1 MKKLLNTL
9 YVTREDAY
17 LAKEGENIVIKEYGK
32 VIGRFPIH
40 ILEGIVCFNY
50 QGASPDLVKLCG
62 DNNIIISFLT
72 PQGRFCGRY
81 VSASSGNV
89 LVRREQY
96 RMADDD
102 RSIDF
107 VRNIVYAKGY
117 NSSKIIKNFVKDH
130 KDVVDMPRI
139 QKSLELIDDTLID
152 VKFSNDKDMLR
163 GLEGVIARAYFD
175 VFDELIIQ
183 QREDFYF
190 IGRNRRPPLDRVNA
204 LLSYMYAIL
213 TYDCQSA
220 LEAEGID
227 SYVGFMHVDRPG
239 RISMALDLCEE
250 MRSYLV
256 DRACLS
262 MINLRIINKKDFEVK
277 ENGAVLLNDK
287 GREKVLKYWQE
298 NKQREIQHP
307 FIGEKIKLGLLP
319 HVQSRLLNRY
329 LRGDLNSYPPFMMRS
344 S

>member
-1 MKKLLNTL
+1 MKKLLNVL

-40 ILEGIVCFNY
+40 ILEGIICFNY
-50 QGASPDLVKLCG
+50 QGASPDLIKMCG
-62 DNNIIISFLT
+62 DNNIIIAFMT
-72 PQGRFCGRY
+72 PQGRYCGRY
-81 VSASSGNV
+81 IGKSSGNV

-96 RMADDD
+96 RLADGEE
-102 RSIDF
+102 SLEF

-117 NSSKIIKNFVKDH
+117 NSKKIIKSFVKDH
-130 KDVVDMPRI
+130 KEIVDLQRI
-139 QKSLELIDDTLID
+139 DKSIALIDKALDDI
-152 VKFSNDKDMLR
+152 KISQDKDSLR
-163 GLEGVIARAYFD
+163 GLEGVVAKAYFD
-175 VFDELIIQ
+175 IFDEMILQ

-190 IGRNRRPPLDRVNA
+190 VGRNRRPPRDRVNT
-204 LLSYMYAIL
+204 LLSFLYTVL

-256 DRACLS
+256 DRLCLS
-262 MINLRIINKKDFEVK
+262 LINLRIIKPVDFEIK
-277 ENGAVLLNDK
+277 ENEAVLLNDK
-287 GREKVLKYWQE
+287 GKQKVIKAWQE
-298 NKQREIQHP
+298 NKNREIKHP

-319 HVQSRLLNRY
+319 HVQARLLNRY
-329 LRGDLNSYPPFMMRS
+329 LRGDLESYPPFVIRGN
-344 S
+344 

>member
-9 YVTREDAY
+9 YVTREEAY
-17 LAKEGENIVIKEYGK
+17 LAKEGGNIVIKEYGE

-40 ILEGIVCFNY
+40 ILEGIICFNY
-50 QGASPDLVKLCG
+50 QGASPNLVKLCG
-62 DNNIIISFLT
+62 ENNIIISFLT
-72 PQGRFCGRY
+72 LQGKFCGRY
-81 VSASSGNV
+81 VSASVWNV

-96 RMADDD
+96 RMADDEH
-102 RSIDF
+102 SVGF
-107 VRNIVYAKGY
+107 VRNIIYAKGY
-117 NSSKIIKNFVKDH
+117 NSKKIIKNFIKDH
-130 KDVVDMPRI
+130 KDIVDIPRI
-139 QKSLELIDDTLID
+139 NKALELIDETLID
-152 VKFSNDKDMLR
+152 VKFSNDKDSLR

-175 VFDELIIQ
+175 IFDETIIQ

-204 LLSYMYAIL
+204 LLSYLYSIL

-250 MRSYLV
+250 MRAYMV
-256 DRACLS
+256 DRLCLS
-262 MINLRIINKKDFEVK
+262 LINLRIINIKDFEVK

-287 GREKVLKYWQE
+287 GRGKVLKYWQE
-298 NKQREIQHP
+298 NKHQEITHP
-307 FIGEKIKLGLLP
+307 FLGEKIKLGLLP
-319 HVQSRLLNRY
+319 HVQSRLLNRHI
-329 LRGDLNSYPPFMMRS
+329 RGGLDSYPPFMIRGN
-344 S
+344 